1 MTCGALQ
8 CALRPTVLW
17 RSELRNILV
26 GYLRRGAFDFVAIK
40 TVMQSMKE
48 ILMPNE
54 HLVASESVI
63 ALARASHC
71 SAYDCEFVALAE
83 ALSVPLV
90 TEDKLI
96 MKAFPTRAF
105 TMKYFLKSD

>member
-1 MTCGALQ
+1 
-8 CALRPTVLW
+8 
-17 RSELRNILV
+17 
-26 GYLRRGAFDFVAIK
+26 
-40 TVMQSMKE
+40 
-48 ILMPNE
+48 MPNE
-54 HLVASESVI
+54 HLVASESVFAL

-105 TMKYFLKSD
+105 TMKDFLKSN